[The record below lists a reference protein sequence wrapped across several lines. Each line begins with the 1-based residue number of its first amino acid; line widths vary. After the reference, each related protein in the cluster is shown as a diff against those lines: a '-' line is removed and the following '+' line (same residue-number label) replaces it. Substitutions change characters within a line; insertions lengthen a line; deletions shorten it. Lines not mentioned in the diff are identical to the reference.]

1 MDMNSFLAEKVE
13 VEHALRE
20 LMRTEPTDDQL
31 VEFFRKPGPF
41 RHFGNEGDCMGW
53 TARETAQHALDSSS
67 PVNGLTPAQA
77 ELLALLSEE
86 LSEAGQVI
94 GKILRHGYESHHPDT
109 PGVTNRDLLTRELG
123 DVNAAVNLLCK
134 AQELDA
140 GRILN
145 CTNLKLARV
154 GQYLHH
160 N

>member
-1 MDMNSFLAEKVE
+1 MSKNDRAGETIE
-13 VEHALRE
+13 QIH
-20 LMRTEPTDDQL
+20 DQL
-31 VEFFRKPGPF
+31 NDQHLASIGVGDGSGNLFVKGPYEAVKRVQGF
-41 RHFGNEGDCMGW
+41 ILENEQLRRD
-53 TARETAQHALDSSS
+53 R
-67 PVNGLTPAQA
+67 PFNGLTPAQA

-94 GKILRHGYESHHPDT
+94 GKILRHGYESHHPDN
-109 PGVTNRDLLTRELG
+109 PGVSNRDLLTRELG

-145 CTNLKLARV
+145 CTTNKLARV